1 MYQKGAERVEGKV
14 ELTAGRSVRQRGE
27 NHMQKKH
34 TGKLLF
40 TVILLI

>member
-14 ELTAGRSVRQRGE
+14 ELTAGRPVRQRGE
-27 NHMQKKH
+27 KHAKKH